1 MPVRLASSL
10 IAALLCGAASAA
22 SAQVGPAQIGIEPMQ
37 APSGADVE
45 IEVTVAGSTCGGAGL
60 SALLLDVPEGLLRVR
75 PRPVE
80 GWRMTVQEGALA
92 YIYRFR
98 DALISSG
105 VKTVEWRADRPASG
119 DALFS
124 AAAAVAPL
132 PAGERLAFDAQ
143 LICGDG
149 VKVKAGG
156 AALTLSV
163 AAPRG
168 GRL

>member
-1 MPVRLASSL
+1 MSVRLASSL
-10 IAALLCGAASAA
+10 TVAVVLGLVPAAA
-22 SAQVGPAQIGIEPMQ
+22 AQVGVEPAQ
-37 APSGADVE
+37 AASGGDVD
-45 IEVTVAGSTCGGAGL
+45 IEVTVAGSACGGAGL
-60 SALLLDVPEGLLRVR
+60 SALLLDMPEGLLRVR
-75 PRPVE
+75 PRAVD

-105 VKTVEWRADRPASG
+105 VKTVEWRADAPATG

-124 AAAAVAPL
+124 AAAAVALL
-132 PAGERLAFDAQ
+132 PAGERLAFDAE

-149 VKVKAGG
+149 AKLRARGE
-156 AALTLSV
+156 ALTLTV
-163 AAPRG
+163 AAPSN

>member
-1 MPVRLASSL
+1 MPVRLASAL
-10 IAALLCGAASAA
+10 IAAALLLGLASAA
-22 SAQVGPAQIGIEPMQ
+22 AAQVGLEPME

-45 IEVTVAGSTCGGAGL
+45 LEVNVAGSACGAAGL

-75 PRPVE
+75 PRPAE

-105 VKTVEWRADRPASG
+105 VKTVEWRADRPATG
-119 DALFS
+119 DAMFA

-132 PAGERLAFDAQ
+132 PAGERLAFDAE

-156 AALTLSV
+156 EALTLSV

>member
-1 MPVRLASSL
+1 MPIRLAGSL
-10 IAALLCGAASAA
+10 IALLVWGLASGAA
-22 SAQVGPAQIGIEPMQ
+22 AQVSVEPAQ
-37 APSGADVE
+37 AASGADVD
-45 IEVTVAGSTCGGAGL
+45 IEVTVSASACRGAGL

-75 PRPVE
+75 PHAVD

-105 VKTVEWRADRPASG
+105 VKTVEWRADTPAIG

-132 PAGERLAFDAQ
+132 PAGERLAFDAE

-149 VKVKAGG
+149 AKVRAGG
-156 AALTLSV
+156 DGLALSV
-163 AAPRG
+163 APPRG
-168 GRL
+168 GRM

>member
-1 MPVRLASSL
+1 MPVRLASAL

-22 SAQVGPAQIGIEPMQ
+22 SAQVSVEPTQ
-37 APSGADVE
+37 AASGADVE
-45 IEVTVAGSTCGGAGL
+45 LEVNVAGSACGGAGL

-75 PRPVE
+75 PRPAE

-105 VKTVEWRADRPASG
+105 VKTVEWRADRPATG
-119 DALFS
+119 DAMF
-124 AAAAVAPL
+124 AVAAAVAPL
-132 PAGERLAFDAQ
+132 PAGERLAFDAE